1 MPLLKTIIVVL
12 DIYFTIEMFIA
23 YILVDLFY
31 SYANDLIDEEDD
43 PFKDDVYFLTMAK
56 RFASS
61 EKSRMAAFRFLVLNW
76 PIVWIGSGILDFPT
90 CLCISS

>member
-56 RFASS
+56 
-61 EKSRMAAFRFLVLNW
+61 
-76 PIVWIGSGILDFPT
+76 
-90 CLCISS
+90 